1 MRIIIGVIGLIW
13 KLYIALLFATSA
25 LFFYPFIVSLLN
37 STANKRRAFKVFV
50 IWSWTFRI
58 LAFYFVRKVAFN
70 KLPNGPYLIVANHS
84 SYLDIFLMY
93 SIIPNHPFLFLGK
106 SEILSY
112 PLIKTFFKR
121 MNIPVYRNNRRKAAQ
136 SVVQALQEI
145 KNGWSIVIF
154 PEGGIPDNENPKM
167 VPFKKG
173 AFILAKQ
180 TGIPIV
186 PVTFTNNFLLFSDPT
201 KILGPAMPGIS
212 KVHIHPFISS
222 EVVERMDMQELS
234 DYCFSIINKPLI
246 DKYPHLAE

>member
-1 MRIIIGVIGLIW
+1 
-13 KLYIALLFATSA
+13 
-25 LFFYPFIVSLLN
+25 
-37 STANKRRAFKVFV
+37 
-50 IWSWTFRI
+50 
-58 LAFYFVRKVAFN
+58 
-70 KLPNGPYLIVANHS
+70 
-84 SYLDIFLMY
+84 
-93 SIIPNHPFLFLGK
+93 
-106 SEILSY
+106 
-112 PLIKTFFKR
+112 

-136 SVVQALQEI
+136 SVVHALQEI

>member
-1 MRIIIGVIGLIW
+1 MRIIVGILGFVW
-13 KLYIALLFATSA
+13 KLYIAVLFIITAV
-25 LFFYPFIVSLLN
+25 FFYPFIVPLLN
-37 STANKRRAFKVFV
+37 TIENKRRAFRIFV
-50 IWSWTFRI
+50 VWSWTFRI
-58 LAFYFVRKVAFN
+58 LAFYFVRKVAVN
-70 KLPNGPYLIVANHS
+70 QLPKGPYLIVANHS

-93 SIIPNHPFLFLGK
+93 SILPNHPFLFLGK

-121 MNIPVYRNNRRKAAQ
+121 MNIPVYRNNHRKAAQ
-136 SVVQALQEI
+136 SVVKAIQEI

-154 PEGGIPDNENPKM
+154 PEGGIPDEDNPKM
-167 VPFKKG
+167 IPFKKG
-173 AFILAKQ
+173 AFILAKE

-212 KVHIHPFISS
+212 KVHIHPFIESKKVN
-222 EVVERMDMQELS
+222 ELDLKELS
-234 DYCFSIINKPLI
+234 EYCFEIINKPLI